1 MRRIRKEATKVWH
14 NPEIN
19 TSPRRNAGSGSGSA
33 ATSPNAEDRRAQS
46 QHRAA
51 LEALFAPKRE
61 PELEAEAKGNVRAAA
76 AQKAAGRIVLPSVP
90 NVDPRTGERQKLL
103 AKLLIAEGRPNVS
116 KAADDFLK
124 AGFTLPDDQDVHLKL
139 LEHADEERVCAAIAC
154 LANVLAGELP
164 KRRAVLESRLRRIE
178 EFAEDASTREA
189 ARLLRRAVNGR
200 GGAPSQ
206 ASSSSSS
213 TPTPTP
219 TPTPAPAPV
228 IVVAAPLSKPSS
240 SSQTE

>member
-1 MRRIRKEATKVWH
+1 MRRIRKEPTKVWH

-19 TSPRRNAGSGSGSA
+19 TSPRLRAGGATGSA
-33 ATSPNAEDRRAQS
+33 SSPNAEDRRAQS

-76 AQKAAGRIVLPSVP
+76 AQKAAGRIVLPP
-90 NVDPRTGERQKLL
+90 APQTDPRTGERQKLL
-103 AKLLIAEGRPNVS
+103 AKLLLAEGRPNVS

-139 LEHADEERVCAAIAC
+139 LEHASEERVLAAIDA
-154 LANVLAGELP
+154 LASLLAGELP

-178 EFAEDASTREA
+178 EFAEDGSTREA

-206 ASSSSSS
+206 ATPAPSS
-213 TPTPTP
+213 TPLPTP
-219 TPTPAPAPV
+219 SSSAGP
-228 IVVAAPLSKPSS
+228 ISKPSPEPS
-240 SSQTE
+240 PEPPSEPS

>member
-19 TSPRRNAGSGSGSA
+19 TSPRRSTGSGSG
-33 ATSPNAEDRRAQS
+33 TTNSPNAEDRRAQS

-76 AQKAAGRIVLPSVP
+76 AQKAAGRIVLPP
-90 NVDPRTGERQKLL
+90 APQTDPRTGERQKLL
-103 AKLLIAEGRPNVS
+103 AKLLLAEGRPNVS
-116 KAADDFLK
+116 KAADDFWK

-139 LEHADEERVCAAIAC
+139 LEHGDEERVCAAITC
-154 LANVLAGELP
+154 LGTLLAGELP

-206 ASSSSSS
+206 AAALSA
-213 TPTPTP
+213 P
-219 TPTPAPAPV
+219 TPTPAPV
-228 IVVAAPLSKPSS
+228 SHAAPLSKPT
-240 SSQTE
+240 TETE

>member
-1 MRRIRKEATKVWH
+1 MRRIRKEEATKVWH

-19 TSPRRNAGSGSGSA
+19 TFPRRNAGSGSGSS
-33 ATSPNAEDRRAQS
+33 TSSPNTEDRRAQS

-76 AQKAAGRIVLPSVP
+76 AQKAAGRIVLPPAPQS
-90 NVDPRTGERQKLL
+90 DPRTGERQKLL
-103 AKLLIAEGRPNVS
+103 AKLLQAEGRPNVS

-124 AGFTLPDDQDVHLKL
+124 AGFTLPEDQDVHLKL

-154 LANVLAGELP
+154 LATLLAGELP

-178 EFAEDASTREA
+178 EFAEDSGTREG

-200 GGAPSQ
+200 GGAVSQ
-206 ASSSSSS
+206 APS
-213 TPTPTP
+213 TP
-219 TPTPAPAPV
+219 TPTPAPA
-228 IVVAAPLSKPSS
+228 VVAAPLSKPSS
-240 SSQTE
+240 ETE

>member
-1 MRRIRKEATKVWH
+1 MRRIRKEASKVWH

-19 TSPRRNAGSGSGSA
+19 TSPRRSAGSAPDRAS
-33 ATSPNAEDRRAQS
+33 SPNAEDRRAQS

-76 AQKAAGRIVLPSVP
+76 AQKAAGRIVLPPAPQS
-90 NVDPRTGERQKLL
+90 DPRTGERQKLL
-103 AKLLIAEGRPNVS
+103 AKLLLAEGRPNVS

-124 AGFTLPDDQDVHLKL
+124 AGFTLPDDQDVHPKL
-139 LEHADEERVCAAIAC
+139 LEHADEERVLAAIAA
-154 LANVLAGELP
+154 LASLLAGELP

-178 EFAEDASTREA
+178 EFAEEACTREA

-206 ASSSSSS
+206 APA
-213 TPTPTP
+213 TTTPRPTPSSGAGP
-219 TPTPAPAPV
+219 
-228 IVVAAPLSKPSS
+228 ISKPSS
-240 SSQTE
+240 EPQ

>member
-33 ATSPNAEDRRAQS
+33 ASSPNAEDRRAQS

-76 AQKAAGRIVLPSVP
+76 AQKAAGRIVLPAVP
-90 NVDPRTGERQKLL
+90 NADPRTTERQKLL
-103 AKLLIAEGRPNVS
+103 NKLLIAEGRPNVS
-116 KAADDFLK
+116 KAADDFAK

-139 LEHADEERVCAAIAC
+139 LEHADEERVCEAITC
-154 LANVLAGELP
+154 LGTLLAGELP

-178 EFAEDASTREA
+178 EFAEDATTREA

-206 ASSSSSS
+206 A
-213 TPTPTP
+213 TPTP
-219 TPTPAPAPV
+219 TPTPAPVIVAAAPV
-228 IVVAAPLSKPSS
+228 SKPSS
-240 SSQTE
+240 SSETE

>member
-1 MRRIRKEATKVWH
+1 MRRIRKEATNVWH

-19 TSPRRNAGSGSGSA
+19 TSPRRNAGSGSGSPA
-33 ATSPNAEDRRAQS
+33 STPNAEDRRAQS

-76 AQKAAGRIVLPSVP
+76 AQKAAGRIVLPPAP
-90 NVDPRTGERQKLL
+90 NADPRTGERQKLL
-103 AKLLIAEGRPNVS
+103 NKLLTAEGRPNVS

-154 LANVLAGELP
+154 LASVLAGELP

-206 ASSSSSS
+206 APSPS
-213 TPTPTP
+213 TP
-219 TPTPAPAPV
+219 TPTPAP
-228 IVVAAPLSKPSS
+228 VVVVAPLSKPS
-240 SSQTE
+240 TETE

>member
-19 TSPRRNAGSGSGSA
+19 TFPRLRVGGATGSA
-33 ATSPNAEDRRAQS
+33 SSPNAEDRRAQS

-76 AQKAAGRIVLPSVP
+76 AQKAAGRIVLPP
-90 NVDPRTGERQKLL
+90 APQADPRTGERQKLL
-103 AKLLIAEGRPNVS
+103 AKLLLAEGRPNVS
-116 KAADDFLK
+116 KTADDFLK

-139 LEHADEERVCAAIAC
+139 LEHGDEERVLAA
-154 LANVLAGELP
+154 LAALASLLAGELP
-164 KRRAVLESRLRRIE
+164 KRRPVLESRLRRIE
-178 EFAEDASTREA
+178 EFAEEACTREA

-200 GGAPSQ
+200 GGAPST
-206 ASSSSSS
+206 STS
-213 TPTPTP
+213 TPTSTP
-219 TPTPAPAPV
+219 GTTPSSSAGPV
-228 IVVAAPLSKPSS
+228 SKPSS
-240 SSQTE
+240 EPS

>member
-19 TSPRRNAGSGSGSA
+19 TSPRRSSGSGSG
-33 ATSPNAEDRRAQS
+33 TTNSPNAEDRRAQS

-76 AQKAAGRIVLPSVP
+76 AQKAAGRIVLPP
-90 NVDPRTGERQKLL
+90 APQTDPRTGERQKLL
-103 AKLLIAEGRPNVS
+103 AKLLLAEGRPNVS

-139 LEHADEERVCAAIAC
+139 LEHGDEERVCAAITC
-154 LANVLAGELP
+154 LGTLLAGELP

-178 EFAEDASTREA
+178 EFAEDAGTREA

-206 ASSSSSS
+206 ATS
-213 TPTPTP
+213 TSMP
-219 TPTPAPAPV
+219 TPTPAAV
-228 IVVAAPLSKPSS
+228 SHAAPLSKPTSE
-240 SSQTE
+240 TE

>member
-1 MRRIRKEATKVWH
+1 MRRIRKEATNVWH

-19 TSPRRNAGSGSGSA
+19 TSPRRNAGSGSGSPA
-33 ATSPNAEDRRAQS
+33 STPNAEDRRAQS

-76 AQKAAGRIVLPSVP
+76 AQKAAGRIVLPPAP
-90 NVDPRTGERQKLL
+90 NADPRTGERQKLL
-103 AKLLIAEGRPNVS
+103 SKLLTAEGRPNVS

-154 LANVLAGELP
+154 LASVLAGELP

-206 ASSSSSS
+206 APSPS
-213 TPTPTP
+213 TP
-219 TPTPAPAPV
+219 TPTPAP
-228 IVVAAPLSKPSS
+228 VVVVAPLSKPS
-240 SSQTE
+240 TETE